1 MRSSKGSTIGLATIM
16 TMVILAPALST
27 ATETAGQR
35 PPGAHT
41 ELTGVVTR
49 IDSEMVF
56 VKTEG
61 LQSQTFRINKAE
73 QTGLHDIQVGDTV
86 ALVLDKNN
94 ALVDVHKA
102 RSQGRLLTGTFHS
115 VDASG
120 KQLKLATPK
129 GVEKFD
135 VDSLASR
142 KLRKFAEGQAI
153 VIEVNADNVV
163 IDVHPVQ

>member
-1 MRSSKGSTIGLATIM
+1 MRSSKGGTLSLATLM
-16 TMVILAPALST
+16 AMMVLIPAIST

-35 PPGAHT
+35 PAGAHT
-41 ELTGVVTR
+41 ELTGVVTK
-49 IDSEMVF
+49 IESGMVF
-56 VKTEG
+56 VQTEG
-61 LQSQTFRINKAE
+61 VQSRTISINKAE
-73 QTGLHDIQVGDTV
+73 RTGLHDIKVGDTV
-86 ALVLDKNN
+86 ALVLDENN
-94 ALVDVHKA
+94 VLVDVHKA
-102 RSQGRLLTGTFHS
+102 RSQGRLLTGKFHS

-120 KQLKLATPK
+120 NQMKLATPK

-153 VIEVNADNVV
+153 VIEVNDANVV